1 MVMKVNVR
9 CFSSLA
15 SDDRCGYR
23 EETTYSVN
31 EGDTVE
37 DLVHRAG
44 VAKEKVKVAFVNSRA
59 VDFGTV
65 LVDGD
70 RVGLTPAVGGM

>member
-1 MVMKVNVR
+1 MKVNLK

-15 SDDRCGYR
+15 GDDKCNYK

-31 EGDTVE
+31 EGETVE
-37 DLVHRAG
+37 DLLHRAG
-44 VAKEKVKVAFVNSRA
+44 VAKEKVKVAFVNSRV
-59 VDFGTV
+59 VDFNTV